1 MHLPAPAR
9 PFFPLRKK
17 GRGDRTWCECLR
29 APGNPPRPPFY
40 KGGRNLWI
48 VLLSFVLVACGEE
61 PRPPA
66 TGELAPSFTASRLDG
81 SVTRV
86 PEDYAGRVVA
96 LRFWADWCPY
106 CREEMAALAPVQA
119 RLRDRGLTILAVNV
133 AQDADTVARFARGL
147 DIDYPIL
154 LDADGAVA
162 RGYGVRALPVT
173 YLLDRQ
179 GRVRGKIVGEATA
192 AVFEARVQELLHA
205 P

>member
-1 MHLPAPAR
+1 MAMHLPAPAR
-9 PFFPLRKK
+9 PFPNWYKA
-17 GRGDRTWCECLR
+17 GRS
-29 APGNPPRPPFY
+29 
-40 KGGRNLWI
+40 LWI
-48 VLLSFVLVACGEE
+48 VLLSFFLVACGEE
-61 PRPPA
+61 VAKVPA
-66 TGELAPSFTASRLDG
+66 QGEPAPAFAARSLTGAL
-81 SVTRV
+81 VKV
-86 PEDYAGRVVA
+86 PDDYAGRVVA

-119 RLRDRGLTILAVNV
+119 RLRDRGLTLLAINV

-147 DIDYPIL
+147 GIDYPIL